1 MAASCPS
8 NAGSSGLLS
17 RWRAV
22 TKVLS
27 GSDRTGIVRRIGPV
41 IEISKEA
48 LMQCE
53 EKIWRQK
60 SQGTS
65 SELGKQSPTANSP
78 CASRQSCRSRRREKQ
93 KIARGRIR
101 ERRLVEDILAR
112 QLNPQ
117 LDGNASR
124 INPTFKA
131 LHSWR
136 HGGRAC
142 IKNEEKLNPKEKS
155 YVSGDDTRFT
165 GVVVDDKNGKKQEK
179 IHE

>member
-1 MAASCPS
+1 MAASCPP

-22 TKVLS
+22 TKALS
-27 GSDRTGIVRRIGPV
+27 GRDRTRILRKCGPV

-53 EKIWRQK
+53 DKVRCLK
-60 SQGTS
+60 SHGTS
-65 SELGKQSPTANSP
+65 TELGKQSLITNSP
-78 CASRQSCRSRRREKQ
+78 CASRQSCRTRQREKQ

-101 ERRLVEDILAR
+101 ARRLVEDILAR
-112 QLNPQ
+112 QLNLQ

-124 INPTFKA
+124 MNPTFNA

-136 HGGRAC
+136 QGGRAC
-142 IKNEEKLNPKEKS
+142 IKNEEELNPKEKS
-155 YVSGDDTRFT
+155 YMLRDDTRFT
-165 GVVVDDKNGKKQEK
+165 GVVVDAKNGKK
-179 IHE
+179 